1 MHHNLKEL
9 RKEYSLAM
17 LDELHTNTDP
27 ILQFKKWFQEAM
39 DAQIIEPYAMTIS
52 TVNSAHRPS
61 SRVVLLRDV
70 SEEGFSFYTNYLSRK
85 GQDLAVNPF
94 AAVNFF
100 WPDLERQVRIEGKI
114 VPLEAGI
121 SDAYF
126 ASRPRGSQIG
136 AWSSPQSEIIESRK
150 VLEDA
155 VENYIQQF
163 DGKDVERPP
172 HWGGYCLIPDY
183 IEFWQGRESRLHDRI
198 CYYQHSDGSWVRSRL
213 AP

>member
-1 MHHNLKEL
+1 
-9 RKEYSLAM
+9 
-17 LDELHTNTDP
+17 
-27 ILQFKKWFQEAM
+27 M

-85 GQDLAVNPF
+85 GQDIAVNPF
-94 AAVNFF
+94 AAMNFF
-100 WPDLERQVRIEGKI
+100 WPELERQVRIEGKI
-114 VPLEAGI
+114 VPLEAGA

-183 IEFWQGRESRLHDRI
+183 IEFWQGRDSRLHDRI
-198 CYYQHSDGSWVRSRL
+198 CYYQHSDGSWIRSRL

>member
-1 MHHNLKEL
+1 M
-9 RKEYSLAM
+9 AM
-17 LDELHTNTDP
+17 LDELHTNADP

-114 VPLEAGI
+114 VPLEAGV

-150 VLEDA
+150 VLENA
-155 VENYIQQF
+155 VENYLQQF
-163 DGKDVERPP
+163 EGKNVDRPQ

-198 CYYQHSDGSWVRSRL
+198 CYFQHSDGSWVRSRL

>member
-70 SEEGFSFYTNYLSRK
+70 SVEGFSFYTNYLSRK

-94 AAVNFF
+94 AAMNFF
-100 WPDLERQVRIEGKI
+100 WPELERQVRIEGKI
-114 VPLEAGI
+114 VPLEAFA

>member
-1 MHHNLKEL
+1 MQHDLKDL

-17 LDELHTNTDP
+17 LDELHTDANP

-39 DAQIIEPYAMTIS
+39 DSQITEPYAMTIS
-52 TVNSAHRPS
+52 TVNSANRPS
-61 SRVVLLRDV
+61 SRVVLLRNV
-70 SEEGFSFYTNYLSRK
+70 SEEGFSFFTNYLSRK

-94 AAVNFF
+94 AAINFF
-100 WPDLERQVRIEGKI
+100 WQELERQVRIEGKI
-114 VPLEAGI
+114 VKLEAVA

-150 VLEDA
+150 ILEDA
-155 VENYIQQF
+155 VEDYLQQF
-163 DGKDVERPP
+163 EGKNVLRPL

-198 CYYQHSDGSWVRSRL
+198 CYFQHSDGSWVRSRL

>member
-1 MHHNLKEL
+1 MQHNLKDL

-17 LDELHTNTDP
+17 LDELHTNADP
-27 ILQFKKWFQEAM
+27 IAQFKKWFQEAM

-61 SRVVLLRDV
+61 SRIVLLRDV
-70 SEEGFSFYTNYLSRK
+70 SEEGFSFFTNYLSRK
-85 GQDLAVNPF
+85 GQDLAVNAF
-94 AAVNFF
+94 AAMNFF
-100 WPDLERQVRIEGKI
+100 WPELERQVRIEGKI
-114 VPLEAGI
+114 VPLEAGA

-150 VLEDA
+150 VLEEA
-155 VENYIQQF
+155 VENYSQQF
-163 DGKDVERPP
+163 EGKDVSRPP

-198 CYYQHSDGSWVRSRL
+198 CYYQHSDSSWIRSRL

>member
-85 GQDLAVNPF
+85 GQDLALNPF
-94 AAVNFF
+94 AAMNFF
-100 WPDLERQVRIEGKI
+100 WPELERQVRIEGKI
-114 VPLEAGI
+114 VPLEAFA

>member
-1 MHHNLKEL
+1 MHHNLKDL

-17 LDELHTNTDP
+17 LDELHTEANP

-39 DAQIIEPYAMTIS
+39 DSQITEPYAMTIA
-52 TVNSAHRPS
+52 TVNSANRPS

-85 GQDLAVNPF
+85 GQDLAVNAF
-94 AAVNFF
+94 AAMNFF
-100 WPDLERQVRIEGKI
+100 WPELERQVRIEGKI
-114 VPLEAGI
+114 VPLEAGA

-136 AWSSPQSEIIESRK
+136 AWSSPQSEMIESRK
-150 VLEDA
+150 VLEEA
-155 VENYIQQF
+155 VDNYTQQF
-163 DGKDVERPP
+163 EGKDVSRPP

-198 CYYQHSDGSWVRSRL
+198 CYDQHSDNGWIRSRL

>member
-1 MHHNLKEL
+1 M
-9 RKEYSLAM
+9 AM
-17 LDELHTNTDP
+17 LDELHTNADP

-136 AWSSPQSEIIESRK
+136 AWSSPQSEIIDSRK

-155 VENYIQQF
+155 VENYIHQF
-163 DGKDVERPP
+163 EGKDVDRPQ

-198 CYYQHSDGSWVRSRL
+198 CYFQHSDGSWVRSRL

>member
-1 MHHNLKEL
+1 M
-9 RKEYSLAM
+9 AM
-17 LDELHTNTDP
+17 LDELHTNADP

-114 VPLEAGI
+114 APLEAGV

-155 VENYIQQF
+155 VENYLQQF
-163 DGKDVERPP
+163 EGKNVDRPQ

-198 CYYQHSDGSWVRSRL
+198 CYFQHSDGSWVRSRL

>member
-70 SEEGFSFYTNYLSRK
+70 SVEGFSFYTNYLSRK

-94 AAVNFF
+94 AAMNFF
-100 WPDLERQVRIEGKI
+100 WPELERQVRIEGKI
-114 VPLEAGI
+114 VPLEAFA

-198 CYYQHSDGSWVRSRL
+198 CYYQHSDGSWIRSRL

>member
-94 AAVNFF
+94 AAMNFF
-100 WPDLERQVRIEGKI
+100 WPELERQVRIEGKI
-114 VPLEAGI
+114 VPLEAGA

>member
-1 MHHNLKEL
+1 MQHNLKDL

-17 LDELHTNTDP
+17 LDELHTNADP
-27 ILQFKKWFQEAM
+27 IVQFKKWFQEAM

-61 SRVVLLRDV
+61 SRIVLLRDV
-70 SEEGFSFYTNYLSRK
+70 SEEGFSFFTNYLSRK
-85 GQDLAVNPF
+85 GQDLAVNAF
-94 AAVNFF
+94 AAMNFF
-100 WPDLERQVRIEGKI
+100 WPELERQVRIEGKI
-114 VPLEAGI
+114 VPLEAGA

-150 VLEDA
+150 VLEEA
-155 VENYIQQF
+155 VENYTQQF
-163 DGKDVERPP
+163 EGKDVSRPP

-198 CYYQHSDGSWVRSRL
+198 CYYQHSDNSWIRSRL

>member
-1 MHHNLKEL
+1 M
-9 RKEYSLAM
+9 AM
-17 LDELHTNTDP
+17 LDELHTNADP

-114 VPLEAGI
+114 VPLEAGV

-136 AWSSPQSEIIESRK
+136 AWSSPQSEIIDSRK

-155 VENYIQQF
+155 VENYLQQF
-163 DGKDVERPP
+163 EGKNVDRPQ

-198 CYYQHSDGSWVRSRL
+198 CYFQHSDGSWVRSRL

>member
-94 AAVNFF
+94 AAMNFF
-100 WPDLERQVRIEGKI
+100 WPELERQVRIEGKI
-114 VPLEAGI
+114 VPLEADA

-155 VENYIQQF
+155 VENYIKQF

>member
-94 AAVNFF
+94 AAMNFF
-100 WPDLERQVRIEGKI
+100 WPELERQVRIEGKI
-114 VPLEAGI
+114 VPLEAGA

-126 ASRPRGSQIG
+126 ASRPRGSQIA

-155 VENYIQQF
+155 VENYIKQF

-172 HWGGYCLIPDY
+172 HWGGYCLIPDC

-198 CYYQHSDGSWVRSRL
+198 CYYQHSDGSWIRSRL

>member
-61 SRVVLLRDV
+61 SRVVLLRDF

-85 GQDLAVNPF
+85 GQDLALNPF
-94 AAVNFF
+94 AAMNFF
-100 WPDLERQVRIEGKI
+100 WSELERQVRIEGKI
-114 VPLEAGI
+114 VPLEAFA

>member
-94 AAVNFF
+94 AAMNFF
-100 WPDLERQVRIEGKI
+100 WPELERQVRIEGKI
-114 VPLEAGI
+114 VPLEAGA

-198 CYYQHSDGSWVRSRL
+198 CYYQHSDGSWIRSRL

>member
-94 AAVNFF
+94 AAMNFF
-100 WPDLERQVRIEGKI
+100 WPELERQVRIEGKI
-114 VPLEAGI
+114 VPLEAFA

>member
-94 AAVNFF
+94 AAMNFF
-100 WPDLERQVRIEGKI
+100 WPELERQVRIEGKI
-114 VPLEAGI
+114 VPLEAFA

-198 CYYQHSDGSWVRSRL
+198 CYYQHSDGSWIRSRL

>member
-1 MHHNLKEL
+1 M
-9 RKEYSLAM
+9 AM
-17 LDELHTNTDP
+17 LDELHTNADP

-85 GQDLAVNPF
+85 GQDLTVNPF

-114 VPLEAGI
+114 VPLEAGV

-136 AWSSPQSEIIESRK
+136 AWSSPQSEIIDSRK

-155 VENYIQQF
+155 VENYLQQF
-163 DGKDVERPP
+163 EGKNVDRPQ

-198 CYYQHSDGSWVRSRL
+198 CYFQHSDGSWVRSRL

>member
-52 TVNSAHRPS
+52 TVNSTHRPS

-94 AAVNFF
+94 AAMNFF
-100 WPDLERQVRIEGKI
+100 WPELERQVRIEGKI
-114 VPLEAGI
+114 VPLEAGA

-198 CYYQHSDGSWVRSRL
+198 CYYQHSDGSWIRSRL

>member
-1 MHHNLKEL
+1 MQHNLKEL
-9 RKEYSLAM
+9 RKEYSMAM
-17 LDELHTNTDP
+17 LDELHTNADP

-155 VENYIQQF
+155 VENYLQQF
-163 DGKDVERPP
+163 EGKNVDRPQ

-198 CYYQHSDGSWVRSRL
+198 CYFQHSDGSWVRSRL

>member
-61 SRVVLLRDV
+61 SRVVLLRDF

-85 GQDLAVNPF
+85 GQDLALNPF
-94 AAVNFF
+94 AAMNFF
-100 WPDLERQVRIEGKI
+100 WPELERQVRIEGKI
-114 VPLEAGI
+114 VPLEAFA

>member
-1 MHHNLKEL
+1 MQHNLKDL

-17 LDELHTNTDP
+17 LDEEHTNIDP

-94 AAVNFF
+94 AAMNFF
-100 WPDLERQVRIEGKI
+100 WPELERQVRIEGKI
-114 VPLEAGI
+114 VPLEAGA

-155 VENYIQQF
+155 VEDYIKQF
-163 DGKDVERPP
+163 EGLDVVRPP

-198 CYYQHSDGSWVRSRL
+198 CYYQHSDGSWIRSRL

>member
-1 MHHNLKEL
+1 M
-9 RKEYSLAM
+9 AM
-17 LDELHTNTDP
+17 LDELHTNADP

-155 VENYIQQF
+155 VENYLQQF
-163 DGKDVERPP
+163 EGKNVDRPQ

-198 CYYQHSDGSWVRSRL
+198 CYFQHSDGSWVRSRL

>member
-85 GQDLAVNPF
+85 GQDIAVNPF
-94 AAVNFF
+94 AAMNFF
-100 WPDLERQVRIEGKI
+100 WPELERQVRIEGKI
-114 VPLEAGI
+114 VPLEAGA

-183 IEFWQGRESRLHDRI
+183 IEFWQGRDSRLHDRI
-198 CYYQHSDGSWVRSRL
+198 CYYQHSDGSWIRSRL

>member
-85 GQDLAVNPF
+85 GQDIAVNPF
-94 AAVNFF
+94 AAMNFF
-100 WPDLERQVRIEGKI
+100 WPELERQVRIEGKI
-114 VPLEAGI
+114 VPLEAGA

>member
-1 MHHNLKEL
+1 M
-9 RKEYSLAM
+9 AM
-17 LDELHTNTDP
+17 LDELHTNADP

-155 VENYIQQF
+155 VENYLQQF
-163 DGKDVERPP
+163 EGKNVDRPQ

-198 CYYQHSDGSWVRSRL
+198 CYFQHSEGSWVRSRL